1 VPQASLIGPAPASK
15 PELPEALLRRMQAV
29 VNAAHAQAVKEEEA
43 RREHATPPDQTS
55 HPKES
60 VPLPKRMPG
69 AAGPSNPSNGL
80 RPKLPTATQGGLPD
94 EDAEFD
100 TDPFLPRLTASG
112 IVASPPTSKP
122 GAQPNQSAETNGTA
136 QPYDAVKPGQ
146 ARRKDQALMR
156 RDRRA
161 AKRDRAVQARRA
173 VQAKRER
180 AAHAER
186 ERAEQEQA
194 ERERAAHA
202 ERERAAHA
210 ERERAEQEQAA
221 QAERERAE
229 RERVERERAERER
242 AEKERAAQAER
253 AAEAERSAQA
263 ERERAERERA
273 AQAERERAAEAAGAA
288 QAVAKHAEQAQ
299 RAAPPNPAEPE
310 QRTPPDGAEPDGSA
324 EPDRVVPTVVDQPWR
339 PLGLRKPPTRRRSRT
354 IVLAVGVAALLAAG
368 PLMLA
373 LLPHHGHRTPQPSAA
388 ERTINEAAAWVAQQ
402 VGPEDVVSCDLA
414 MCLALE
420 AHGVSVSDLLRMDP
434 SARDLLT
441 SQIIVSTAAIR
452 NLFGSRLNSVY
463 APAVLASFGSGKARI
478 DIRQIAPDGA
488 AAYQSALRTDEQER
502 KTFEATLAGSLQ
514 IVASP
519 QARSQLVDGQVDARL
534 GILIEGM
541 ASELPQPVHITEFGS
556 LGPRASAGIP
566 LRSATLVGSVATLR
580 STLAFALSQ
589 PGSYHPAHA
598 EITRLDGQH
607 MLILEFAAPS
617 PLGLFNPTV
626 P

>member
-1 VPQASLIGPAPASK
+1 MGDDSGRPPLERRVPQASFTGPVSASR

-43 RREHATPPDQTS
+43 RQERATPPDQTS
-55 HPKES
+55 PPKRS
-60 VPLPKRMPG
+60 APLPKRMPG
-69 AAGPSNPSNGL
+69 AAGALSPSNGVQ
-80 RPKLPTATQGGLPD
+80 PKLPSATQGGLPD

-112 IVASPPTSKP
+112 IIASPPTSKSSTR
-122 GAQPNQSAETNGTA
+122 PNQSAETNGTA
-136 QPYDAVKPGQ
+136 LPYDAVKPGQ
-146 ARRKDQALMR
+146 ARRKDQALRR

-161 AKRDRAVQARRA
+161 AKRDRAVQAGRA
-173 VQAKRER
+173 AQAERER

-186 ERAEQEQA
+186 KRAEQEQA
-194 ERERAAHA
+194 ERERAG
-202 ERERAAHA
+202 
-210 ERERAEQEQAA
+210 QD
-221 QAERERAE
+221 QAERER
-229 RERVERERAERER
+229 
-242 AEKERAAQAER
+242 
-253 AAEAERSAQA
+253 A

-273 AQAERERAAEAAGAA
+273 AQAERERAGRERERAERERAEKERERAAQAERERAEQERVAQAERERAAEAAGAA
-288 QAVAKHAEQAQ
+288 QPVAKHAEQTQ
-299 RAAPPNPAEPE
+299 RAAPQNQAEPE
-310 QRTPPDGAEPDGSA
+310 QRTPPDDAEPGGSA
-324 EPDRVVPTVVDQPWR
+324 EPDRVAPTVVDQPWR

-373 LLPHHGHRTPQPSAA
+373 LSPHHGHRTPKPSAA
-388 ERTINEAAAWVAQQ
+388 EKTINEAATWVAQQ
-402 VGPEDVVSCDLA
+402 VSPKDVVSCDLA

-420 AHGVSVSDLLRMDP
+420 AHGVYVGDLLRMDQ
-434 SARDLLT
+434 SARDLLS

-452 NLFGSRLNSVY
+452 NLFGSRLSSVY

-478 DIRQIAPDGA
+478 DIRQIVPDGA

-541 ASELPQPVHITEFGS
+541 ASELPQPVHIMEFGG

-566 LRSATLVGSVATLR
+566 LRSVTLVGSVATLR

-589 PGSYHPAHA
+589 TGSYHPAHA

-607 MLILEFAAPS
+607 VLILEFAAPS
-617 PLGLFNPTV
+617 PLGLFNPAV
-626 P
+626 S